1 MAKKYIPGETKEQ
14 RKARKALEKA
24 QKNVDTVEILPQ
36 ESVALEVENPLDV
49 YNDARLST
57 VKDEQSFGKPLDKK
71 APTPTPSTKVY
82 RPAHKNYVVCLKYGD
97 KYSADYVNK
106 LYNMVKRNLTIDYEF
121 VCFTEDSN
129 GIDDNIRIEPLPS
142 YALSGWWFKPYFF
155 DPNLPLK
162 GTILFLDLDMII
174 FRNIDNLFT
183 HDPNQFYIIRDFN
196 RYAIKDYSKF
206 NSSVFRINTGQHS
219 EVWRNFI
226 TNADSI
232 MKRYHG
238 DQDWI
243 RVCVTQ
249 NFNYWPDEW
258 IQSYKW
264 EMRGKPAFDKKP
276 RGKRDFAIN
285 GDPIIKDETAI
296 AVFHGDP
303 NPHNCKDKWVI
314 DNWQ

>member
-1 MAKKYIPGETKEQ
+1 MVKKYIEGETKEQ
-14 RKARKALEKA
+14 RKVRKALEKA
-24 QKNVDTVEILPQ
+24 QKGAETHENLPQ
-36 ESVALEVENPLDV
+36 E
-49 YNDARLST
+49 T
-57 VKDEQSFGKPLDKK
+57 VKPKVEPIKQEQVVTQP
-71 APTPTPSTKVY
+71 APRVYTPV
-82 RPAHKNYVVCLKYGD
+82 HKNYVVCLKYGD
-97 KYSADYVNK
+97 KYSAAYVNK
-106 LYNMVKRNLTIDYEF
+106 LHNMVKRNLTINYEF
-121 VCFTEDSN
+121 VCFTEN
-129 GIDDNIRIEPLPS
+129 AEGINEEIRIEPLPPH
-142 YALSGWWFKPYFF
+142 ALSGWWFKPYFF

-196 RYAIKDYSKF
+196 RYAIQNYNKF
-206 NSSVFRINTGQHS
+206 NSSVFRINTGQHP

-226 TNADSI
+226 ANADSI

-243 RVCVTQ
+243 RVCITQ

-264 EMRGKPAFDKKP
+264 EMRGRPEFDKLPK
-276 RGKRDFAIN
+276 GKRDFKVN
-285 GDPIIKDETAI
+285 GDPVIKKETAI

-303 NPHNCKDKWVI
+303 NPHNCKDQWVI
-314 DNWQ
+314 DNWK